1 MITISNCPIT
11 GLERKIV
18 SKNTLFFETTKQL
31 VLDCTI
37 SHFKGGVVIENQR
50 IKTYGVQLVADNSS
64 YVNKNTGEFIT
75 DEFNELT
82 GETIKASEKP
92 DAIGQF
98 DFFASLQFVPVIQN
112 DLVELHISRA
122 DELGRFNP

>member
-1 MITISNCPIT
+1 MIAISNCPIT

-37 SHFKGGVVIENQR
+37 SHFKEGVLIENQR
-50 IKTYGVQLVADNSS
+50 ITTYQVQLVADNNSF
-64 YVNKNTGEFIT
+64 VDKNTGDFIYDT
-75 DEFNELT
+75 EEL
-82 GETIKASEKP
+82 KASEHP

-98 DFFASLQFVPVIQN
+98 DFFVALQYVPVVQN

-122 DELGRFNP
+122 DILGRFNN